1 VKDQITV
8 EELSQAREW
17 LADLAGAHGHSLPDL
32 ANDIV
37 RIWKDVGFR
46 PNPQLDPADR
56 PRPTHTQVGR
66 FKQRFMVLIASR
78 FCKRVRGR
86 LERAKKNGQVELH
99 VDLNDVDIMLSLAE
113 AGVSVYERAAERGP
127 QEGG

>member
-1 VKDQITV
+1 MSDQDQVTL
-8 EELSQAREW
+8 EELGQAREW
-17 LADLAGAHGHSLPDL
+17 IADLAGAHGHGLSDL

-37 RIWKDVGFR
+37 RIWMDVGFR
-46 PNPQLDPADR
+46 PNPQLDPVDR
-56 PRPTHTQVGR
+56 PRPTHGQVER

-78 FCKRVRGR
+78 FCKRVRDR

-113 AGVSVYERAAERGP
+113 AGVSVYERAAK
-127 QEGG
+127 